1 MSHLP
6 VLRPAQSNRKRG
18 RSRQGGA
25 GFGMAECSGGRL
37 RAHISCPELPFSS
50 VGEVSALL
58 AHSFIFFPPPSYSR
72 VREGLDYTCLIAL

>member
-1 MSHLP
+1 MVSHLP

-25 GFGMAECSGGRL
+25 GSGMAECSGGRL

-50 VGEVSALL
+50 VGEVSALWL
-58 AHSFIFFPPPSYSR
+58 ILLFFFPLPPTQ
-72 VREGLDYTCLIAL
+72 E